1 MQQYRTF
8 WLLLTMM
15 LVGGFTLTSC
25 VDNKDDAS
33 EGGSGDNYKNYV
45 ERMYPVVDP
54 QNSPQGMVMLRFYD
68 DMPSVAYVSIS
79 NFQSIMYPGTTV
91 QVVKTAEHQYALAS
105 PCGTAKVDTDKDLF
119 MSNDYEAFTNMMD
132 MVQPGMP
139 NTSYD
144 ALPII
149 RWKSL
154 DASPKQVDVTLDY
167 GKYGIDIREDGEN
180 VYFPF
185 ATIADLYTDSYM
197 HMADFNG
204 ETVMVAPDGAYSL
217 ENGYPSFFITPILK
231 ETRTADMADF
241 AYRNL
246 CFTLTNFFGYPGRT
260 LLENKGLKEKGL
272 DQALQDYGKAGQM
285 TRELLQ
291 STNMYD
297 FISGTVTL
305 GCLLNDG
312 GHTNTDVTV
321 MSDFSGNPT
330 FLSTLNGIIDAK
342 WGEFWDI
349 CPEYVPIYENLV
361 GRITLANHLN
371 EARAK
376 ALGEDVNYYK
386 VGNTAYCQFGTFLC
400 DDSGWRKFYKG
411 EGPKPTIDQY
421 PNDWLVI
428 LVDALE
434 KAQNDPEVKNFILDI
449 STNGGGSSDIV
460 LFITSLFAN
469 KSDLYYENVLTGQKM
484 KSTFEVDRN
493 LDGKFDE
500 KDKDVK
506 LKMNIGVLISTFS
519 FSCGNLLPALL
530 KDYGICLLGKKSG
543 GGSCAVLYSPS
554 ADGFGYTYSTHRI
567 RLNNMKGENIDEGID
582 PDYQLEN
589 PDDFFDIPKVGK
601 LIEDYYSR

>member
-25 VDNKDDAS
+25 VDNKDDAN

-139 NTSYD
+139 NTIYD

-204 ETVMVAPDGAYSL
+204 ETVMVAPDGSYSL

-260 LLENKGLKEKGL
+260 PGLRKGG
-272 DQALQDYGKAGQM
+272 
-285 TRELLQ
+285 
-291 STNMYD
+291 
-297 FISGTVTL
+297 
-305 GCLLNDG
+305 
-312 GHTNTDVTV
+312 
-321 MSDFSGNPT
+321 SD
-330 FLSTLNGIIDAK
+330 D
-342 WGEFWDI
+342 
-349 CPEYVPIYENLV
+349 
-361 GRITLANHLN
+361 
-371 EARAK
+371 ARA
-376 ALGEDVNYYK
+376 AAVY
-386 VGNTAYCQFGTFLC
+386 
-400 DDSGWRKFYKG
+400 
-411 EGPKPTIDQY
+411 QY
-421 PNDWLVI
+421 VRLHFRHRHAG
-428 LVDALE
+428 L
-434 KAQNDPEVKNFILDI
+434 
-449 STNGGGSSDIV
+449 
-460 LFITSLFAN
+460 
-469 KSDLYYENVLTGQKM
+469 
-484 KSTFEVDRN
+484 
-493 LDGKFDE
+493 
-500 KDKDVK
+500 
-506 LKMNIGVLISTFS
+506 
-519 FSCGNLLPALL
+519 
-530 KDYGICLLGKKSG
+530 
-543 GGSCAVLYSPS
+543 SP
-554 ADGFGYTYSTHRI
+554 
-567 RLNNMKGENIDEGID
+567 
-582 PDYQLEN
+582 Q
-589 PDDFFDIPKVGK
+589 
-601 LIEDYYSR
+601 

>member
-25 VDNKDDAS
+25 VDNKDDAN

-139 NTSYD
+139 NTIYD

-185 ATIADLYTDSYM
+185 ATIADLYTDGYM

-204 ETVMVAPDGAYSL
+204 ETVMVAPEGAYSL
-217 ENGYPSFFITPILK
+217 ENRYPSFFITPILK

-312 GHTNTDVTV
+312 GHTNTDVTR

-376 ALGEDVNYYK
+376 ALGEGVNYYK

-449 STNGGGSSDIV
+449 TANGGGSSDIV

-506 LKMNIGVLISTFS
+506 LKMNIGVLISTYS

-554 ADGFGYTYSTHRI
+554 ADGFGFTCSTHRN
-567 RLNNMKGENIDEGID
+567 RLNNLKGENIDEGIE
-582 PDYQLEN
+582 PDYPLEV
-589 PDDFFDIPKVGK
+589 DEFFDIPKIGN
-601 LIEDYYSR
+601 LIEDFYSR